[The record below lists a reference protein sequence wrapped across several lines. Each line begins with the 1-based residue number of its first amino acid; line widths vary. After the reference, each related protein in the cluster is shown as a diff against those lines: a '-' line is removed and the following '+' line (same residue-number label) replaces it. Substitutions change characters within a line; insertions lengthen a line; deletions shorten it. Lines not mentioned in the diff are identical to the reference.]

1 MDKRM
6 RDMRYYVS
14 NGEGVHVLI
23 KLTAAFTA
31 AAVVATACLVIWE
44 VPLALTLLLAG
55 WLWCYALWVM
65 TNTIVEIVRSAR
77 LAGTVGKGA
86 EAAVQLIDF
95 EAAASL
101 CGDRLR
107 VGRRFV
113 FARKG
118 GVIPCAEIRRACLA
132 RERSKD
138 SAFVIYLAEDAG
150 GAQRILARWREKQF
164 AQEDAE
170 RISVALAARCDQIT
184 FGSYASDETF

>member
-6 RDMRYYVS
+6 REMRYYVS

-31 AAVVATACLVIWE
+31 AAVVATACLVMWE
-44 VPLALTLLLAG
+44 APLTLTLLLAG

-65 TNTIVEIVRSAR
+65 KHTIVEIVRSVR

-118 GVIPCAEIRRACLA
+118 GVISCEALRRACLA
-132 RERSKD
+132 RKRTKNSV
-138 SAFVIYLAEDAG
+138 FVIYLAEDAG
-150 GAQRILARWREKQF
+150 GAQRMLARWREEQF

-170 RISVALAARCDQIT
+170 RISFALAERCQHIT
-184 FGSYASDETF
+184 FG